1 MRVPAGSRT
10 REEVIVE
17 NDYDGERMKVGII
30 GAGFIG
36 AIHLDAYAKMP
47 EVEVVGVA
55 DARPETATA
64 GAAIV
69 GAHAYPSYEELVAAE
84 DVDIVDVCLP
94 TAYHRELALKAARQG
109 KHVILEKPIART
121 LEDAGTIV
129 EAFSTS
135 SSTHQRLFV
144 GHVVRFFPEYARIK
158 AMVDAGDLGTVGVV
172 RTSRRSP
179 FLTGWND
186 WYADLRISGGMLL
199 DMLIHDFD
207 FLRWALGEVERLYA
221 RGVLGREYNRLDY
234 ALVTLRF
241 AGGAIAHVEGQW
253 GYPGP
258 FNYSIEVA
266 GSRALVAAD
275 STEPGSVQLFGGT
288 TGSGESPDILTGKS
302 PFQSELEHFVR
313 CITTGEESLVEPDD
327 AYEALRIGL
336 AATESVVSGRP
347 VRLGRG
353 V

>member
-1 MRVPAGSRT
+1 MRVG
-10 REEVIVE
+10 VV
-17 NDYDGERMKVGII
+17 

-36 AIHLDAYAKMP
+36 AIHLSAYANMP

-55 DARPETATA
+55 DARPETAAA
-64 GAAIV
+64 GAALV
-69 GAHAYPSYEELVAAE
+69 GARAYSSYEDLLVTE
-84 DVDIVDVCLP
+84 DVEVVDVCLP
-94 TAYHRELALKAARQG
+94 TAYHRDLALRAGRAG

-121 LEDAGTIV
+121 LEDAEAIL
-129 EAFSTS
+129 EAFSGTEN
-135 SSTHQRLFV
+135 RLFV

-158 AMVDAGDLGTVGVV
+158 AMIDAGDLGTVGVA

-186 WYADLRISGGMLL
+186 WYADWRMSGGVLL
-199 DMLIHDFD
+199 DLVIHDFD
-207 FLRWALGEVERLYA
+207 FLRWSLGEVERVYA
-221 RGVLGREYNRLDY
+221 RGVLGREFNRLDY

-241 AGGAIAHVEGQW
+241 EGGAIAHVEGQW

-266 GSRALVAAD
+266 GSRALVTAD
-275 STEPGSVQLFGGT
+275 STESQPIQMLGGEV
-288 TGSGESPDILTGKS
+288 GPGESPFRT
-302 PFQSELEHFVR
+302 ELEHFVR
-313 CITTGEESLVEPDD
+313 CIATGVEPVVGPND

-336 AATESVVSGRP
+336 AATESVLSGEP
-347 VRLGRG
+347 VTLGRN

>member
-1 MRVPAGSRT
+1 
-10 REEVIVE
+10 
-17 NDYDGERMKVGII
+17 MKVGVI

-64 GAAIV
+64 SAAIV
-69 GAHAYPSYEELVAAE
+69 GAHAYPSYEELIAGEEV
-84 DVDIVDVCLP
+84 DVVDVCLP
-94 TAYHRELALKAARQG
+94 TAYHRQLALRAAREG
-109 KHVILEKPIART
+109 KHVILEKPISRT
-121 LEDAGTIV
+121 LEDAEAII

-144 GHVVRFFPEYARIK
+144 GHVVRYFPEYQRIK
-158 AMVDAGDLGTVGVV
+158 VMVDAGDLGTLGIV

-199 DMLIHDFD
+199 DLLIHNFD
-207 FLRWALGEVERLYA
+207 FLRWTLGEVERLYA
-221 RGVLGREYNRLDY
+221 RGVMGREYYRLDY

-241 AGGAIAHVEGQW
+241 ASGAIAHVEGQW
-253 GYPGP
+253 GYPGE

-266 GSRALVAAD
+266 GSRALVVAD
-275 STEPGSVQLFGGT
+275 STQPGSVQLLGGT

-302 PFQSELEHFVR
+302 PFQTELEHFIH
-313 CITTGEESLVEPDD
+313 CIATGEESLVGPDD

-336 AATESVVSGRP
+336 AATESVVSGKP
-347 VRLGRG
+347 VRLGTLG
-353 V
+353 GSV